1 MMNFLKKNKSY
12 KNSAED
18 KLDLIISLLTG
29 ECKNEPAEAENEN
42 QVENAEETSSDD
54 SVDKRQEIEDVGG
67 FLKSKG
73 LSDEDIR
80 YVIKLMEKDAYE
92 KSSYENGSEPT
103 KEEKPT
109 EEQTEEPKETTT
121 VSQEQ
126 VNQETQQETKE
137 ETIQQPIKEAEKK
150 EYENSFEGETN
161 NNNFLLLKDRVKYGN
176 SLF

>member
-18 KLDLIISLLTG
+18 KLDLIISLLSG
-29 ECKNEPAEAENEN
+29 ECKSEPVAEMIEN
-42 QVENAEETSSDD
+42 QEPVENAEETSDT
-54 SVDKRQEIEDVGG
+54 VDKRQLIDEVGG

-73 LSDEDIR
+73 LTDEDIR
-80 YVIKLMEKDAYE
+80 YVIGLMEKEAYE
-92 KSSYENGSEPT
+92 KSSYENSSET
-103 KEEKPT
+103 IEEKPT
-109 EEQTEEPKETTT
+109 EKQIEEPKETTT

-150 EYENSFEGETN
+150 EYENSFEGE
-161 NNNFLLLKDRVKYGN
+161 NNFLLLKDRVKYGN